1 MAVIIRVEMGNN
13 PLKKKKKRKKKKSKI
28 PLGVYRLDMW
38 GRTPFS
44 TKSYNPTPYF

>member
-1 MAVIIRVEMGNN
+1 MAVIIRGQMAKN